1 MKTWKKIT
9 ALILATLLLLAM
21 TGCGPAAPD
30 VEPGTLE
37 GEAGAKL
44 TIMIPGHDA
53 SDETA
58 WQNQV
63 VEEYKKL
70 YPDVTVEFV
79 TASWENWQTK
89 VLSAYKSGDP
99 IDLINDG
106 ANNNP
111 KFALKG
117 ITQPIDDY
125 VNMENPNL
133 YRNIMDEV
141 FSYSG
146 KHYVAVS
153 ETNVAV
159 LYYNKNIFES
169 EGVTDP
175 GTLYANG
182 EWNWEN
188 FVKIAKQLTDKSINR
203 YGYASD
209 YPYLFFGSNA
219 TSVLTLTEDA
229 KYQLNIDDPALTQ
242 SLEIIQDGKFTS
254 GWSGYDGSP
263 YNTFYMGSAAMLGD
277 WQFCERNI
285 LAAREFG
292 LADFEYGVVPMPF
305 GPNNTEGVSGI
316 TAAGWAI
323 GSGSD
328 CPAHVGKLIDMLV
341 DGQAK
346 YLAEMAEKLPA
357 ENQQLYAK
365 LAEKPFCTNTKD
377 SAVGGAYEIC
387 AEVAEGKS
395 IAQVIEQYKPEYK
408 RRVEEANSTDIIIE

>member
-1 MKTWKKIT
+1 MKRLRKLVS
-9 ALILATLLLLAM
+9 LIAAAMLLLAV
-21 TGCGPAAPD
+21 TGCSTTNPNVA
-30 VEPGTLE
+30 PGTLE
-37 GEAGAKL
+37 GEHGAKL

-53 SDETA
+53 TDEDA

-63 VEEYKKL
+63 VEEFKKL
-70 YPDVTVEFV
+70 YPEVTVEFV
-79 TASWENWQTK
+79 TASWDNWQTK

-117 ITQPIDDY
+117 ITQPIDNY
-125 VNMENPNL
+125 VNMDNPNL
-133 YRNIMDEV
+133 HKNIMDEV
-141 FSYSG
+141 FCYSG
-146 KHYVAVS
+146 SHYVAVS

-175 GTLYANG
+175 GTLYENG
-182 EWNWEN
+182 EWTWDN

-203 YGYASD
+203 YGFATD

-219 TSVLTLTEDA
+219 TSVLTLTENA
-229 KYQLNIDDPALTQ
+229 KYQLNIDDPAITQ
-242 SLEIIQDGKFTS
+242 SLEIIQDGYFTS
-254 GWSGYDGSP
+254 GWCGYEGSP

-305 GPNNTEGVSGI
+305 GPNNTEGVSPI

-323 GSGSD
+323 GNGSD

-341 DGQAK
+341 DGQAN
-346 YLAEMAEKLPA
+346 YLAEMAQKLPA
-357 ENQQLYAK
+357 ENQELYKK
-365 LAEKPFCTNTKD
+365 LAEKPFCTNTND

-387 AEVAEGKS
+387 REVGEGKS
-395 IAQVIEQYKPEYK
+395 IAQAIEEYKPEYQ
-408 RRVEEANSTDIIIE
+408 RRVDEANSTEVKVE